1 MKKIIYVVFFLSIVL
16 ILNILAYFI
25 SDDYRFFLKK
35 LKYNWN
41 IPNSQII
48 SDNYNNDFKVWECN
62 CELPKNNTS
71 QNTSNTWT
79 KSIEKNNSLSWVFVW
94 STWPNSQTQSWII
107 QWLFPKEFDEF
118 KQKFPNAKLLEKPYD
133 DYYKV
138 FDITDEYLWNYY
150 TLTSTDIEIYYF
162 TWNTFESVFDFFQAV
177 SYDLPITVNRV
188 DNFATKSFYIN
199 KKEKD
204 DFIRLIIEYDRKIFW
219 LKIKNAYYNE
229 VKNILNQL

>member
-62 CELPKNNTS
+62 CELPKNNIS

-79 KSIEKNNSLSWVFVW
+79 KSVEKNTYLSWVFVW

-150 TLTSTDIEIYYF
+150 TLTSTDLEIYYF

-204 DFIRLIIEYDRKIFW
+204 DFIRLVIEYDRKIFW